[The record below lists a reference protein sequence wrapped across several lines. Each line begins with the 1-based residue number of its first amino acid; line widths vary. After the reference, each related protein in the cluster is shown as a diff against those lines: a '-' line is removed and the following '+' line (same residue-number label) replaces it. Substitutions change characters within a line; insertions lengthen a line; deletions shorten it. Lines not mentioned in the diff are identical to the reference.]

1 MASNPKRGTYCLVIH
16 VKADSN
22 IPIGKLDNIKFKKGY
37 YVYVGSALNS
47 LNSRIKRH
55 LSNDKKIHWHVDYL
69 LDSEN
74 SRILDVIYV
83 ENSKKLECMVAR
95 EHSVLGTGV
104 KGFGCSDCKCD
115 SHLFYF
121 KEFELARNACN
132 ITYNK
137 LNLEPKVLDNLKI

>member
-1 MASNPKRGTYCLVIH
+1 MPSNTKRGTYCLVIH
-16 VKADSN
+16 VKNKSN
-22 IPIGKLDNIKFKKGY
+22 IVIGKLDNIKFEKGF

-55 LSNDKKIHWHVDYL
+55 LSTDKKKHWHVDYL

-74 SRILDVIYV
+74 SKIIDIIYV
-83 ENSKKLECMVAR
+83 EHSKKWECRVAE

-104 KGFGCSDCKCD
+104 RGFGCSDCKCD

-121 KEFELARNACN
+121 KELEPAINACRD
-132 ITYNK
+132 TFKK
-137 LNLEPKVLDNLKI
+137 LNLDPKNLDDLKI